1 MATASA
7 KQVVTKEA
15 LRSATEIAR
24 PKVKRLR
31 APTMTA

>member
-1 MATASA
+1 MAAASA
-7 KQVVTKEA
+7 KAVIAKEA

-24 PKVKRLR
+24 PKVKTLR